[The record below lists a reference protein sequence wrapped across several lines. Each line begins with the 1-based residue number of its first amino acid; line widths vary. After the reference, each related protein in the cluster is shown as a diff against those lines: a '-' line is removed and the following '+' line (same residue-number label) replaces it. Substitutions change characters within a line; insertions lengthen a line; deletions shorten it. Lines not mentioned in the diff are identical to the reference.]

1 MPVPH
6 LEIRIV
12 QRSKGSSA
20 IAGAAYQAGEKLF
33 SEYDQKMKNYLYKK
47 EVVYTEVMLPTNAP
61 PGYAD
66 RATLWNAAEE
76 VEKQWNSQLARRF
89 VVALPREAPTAMYP
103 QMMQEYCQEHFVS
116 KGMCCDFA
124 IHDPDPPGHNP
135 HCHIMLTM
143 RAIDENG
150 KWLPKS
156 RKVYDLDENG
166 ERIRLPSG
174 NWKSHKENTVDW
186 NEQYHAEEW
195 RHGWEL
201 VQNKYLELAGSP
213 ERVDMRS
220 YERQGLD
227 KIPTVH
233 MGAAVCALERKGIET
248 NIGNLNR
255 DIKAANRKTE
265 EVTERG
271 AKYGARKIREGYHRH
286 KLKPYRAAAKAEK
299 AAFKANVEF
308 QYQKLLQKNPQ
319 LAASNPLSRYWQKQQ
334 IKKQYAK
341 AVRTGGVKSAKTAAD
356 HTQKATRKT
365 AEFVTRHWKGVVL
378 LIAALL
384 LFIMT
389 AAGVSSC
396 SSLFSG
402 LMNGVL
408 GTSYTSED
416 SDLVAVE
423 NNYAAMEN
431 ELQQRIDNIERDY
444 PGYDEYRYD
453 LDNIGHNPHA
463 LASYLTALLQSYTP
477 QSAQAE
483 LERIFDMQYTLTLT
497 EEVEIRYRTET
508 STDPETGETT
518 TEQVPYEYYIL
529 HVSLTNRDITTIAP
543 EVLTAEQ
550 LQMFRVYLETSGNKP
565 LLFGGGSADTSAS
578 EDLSG
583 VQFVNGTRPG
593 NPQLV
598 ELAKGQVGNV
608 GGAPYWSWY
617 GFDSRVAWCACFV
630 SWCYGQAG
638 LSEPHFAA
646 CQSQGVPWFTSH
658 GQWGARGY
666 ENIAPGDAIFFDWD
680 LDGSAD
686 HVGLV
691 IGTDGNRVYTVEGNS
706 GDACKIKSYPLDYAC
721 IKGYGLMNWN

>member
-1 MPVPH
+1 MKDPLKPRDKITQKMSRDGLIEVN
-6 LEIRIV
+6 ETKETAERISRRE
-12 QRSKGSSA
+12 QETDFSKQPEQAAQDTAAQLTSPGTFPKNDTGKTERVMEH
-20 IAGAAYQAGEKLF
+20 IGAAQTRQASKNAVRRAQEEAAANVKTSRLQFTAEELSNPELEAYIRKSQKAADNLDAARAALPKEKVIIKERVFEEATGKGKTRLHFEEREKPMPNGKHHKNPF
-33 SEYDQKMKNYLYKK
+33 SRPAQ
-47 EVVYTEVMLPTNAP
+47 EVGIFVHNKIH
-61 PGYAD
+61 
-66 RATLWNAAEE
+66 E
-76 VEKQWNSQLARRF
+76 VEKDNSG
-89 VVALPREAPTAMYP
+89 VE
-103 QMMQEYCQEHFVS
+103 
-116 KGMCCDFA
+116 
-124 IHDPDPPGHNP
+124 
-135 HCHIMLTM
+135 
-143 RAIDENG
+143 
-150 KWLPKS
+150 
-156 RKVYDLDENG
+156 
-166 ERIRLPSG
+166 
-174 NWKSHKENTVDW
+174 
-186 NEQYHAEEW
+186 
-195 RHGWEL
+195 
-201 VQNKYLELAGSP
+201 
-213 ERVDMRS
+213 
-220 YERQGLD
+220 
-227 KIPTVH
+227 
-233 MGAAVCALERKGIET
+233 GAH
-248 NIGNLNR
+248 
-255 DIKAANRKTE
+255 KTE

-299 AAFKANVEF
+299 AAFNANVEF
-308 QYQKLLQKNPQ
+308 QYQKLLQENPQ

-365 AEFVTRHWKGVVL
+365 AEFVTRHWKGIVL

-638 LSEPHFAA
+638 LSEPRFAA